1 VAHPQTGIFALGTVA
16 HVYLEFDLAPGASPR
31 ELVDTVAALDE
42 PRTTMG
48 GINLVAGFRP
58 ELWREVAP
66 DRTPPGLSG
75 FEQPVVGPDGYTMPA
90 TQRDLMLWVAAG
102 SYDVAF
108 DAVRDLITT
117 LRPVATLRLE
127 VEGWSY
133 HRDLDLTG
141 FVDGTENPT
150 LSEAPS
156 YALVPDNE
164 PGAGGSV
171 LLLQQWAHDSDAW
184 SALSTHEQEQV
195 IGRTKPDSIELD
207 PKPETSHAARTDQ
220 DDFGHVFRRNTAYGS
235 VTEHGTM
242 FVGFCATQE
251 PLATMLD
258 SMAGIG
264 VEGDRDAL
272 TRFTTA
278 LTGSYF
284 FVPSLDDLAVF
295 APAKED
301 D

>member
-1 VAHPQTGIFALGTVA
+1 MAHPQTGIFALGTVA
-16 HVYLEFDLAPGASPR
+16 HVYLELDLAPGTSPK

-58 ELWREVAP
+58 ELWQEVAP

-75 FEQPVVGPDGYTMPA
+75 FDHPVVGPDGYTMPA

-156 YALVPDNE
+156 YALVPDGE

-171 LLLQQWAHDSDAW
+171 LLLQQWAHDGDAW
-184 SALSTHEQEQV
+184 SALSVHDQEQV

-207 PKPETSHAARTDQ
+207 PKPVTSHAARTDQ
-220 DDFGHVFRRNTAYGS
+220 DDFGHIFRRNTAYGS

-251 PLATMLD
+251 PLAIMLD

-295 APAKED
+295 APAEED